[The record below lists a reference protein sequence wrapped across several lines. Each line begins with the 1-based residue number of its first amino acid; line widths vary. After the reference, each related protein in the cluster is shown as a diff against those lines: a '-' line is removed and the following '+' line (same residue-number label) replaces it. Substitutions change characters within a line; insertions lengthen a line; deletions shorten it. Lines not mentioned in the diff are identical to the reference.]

1 MKILFPC
8 FYFKS
13 QELCWGDSTDKI
25 KKQAKITPINL
36 NMENVGLMDSKRRF
50 VSHFGI
56 SWVVLCLV
64 LAVHVAD
71 EAVNGF
77 LTVYNPLVRTIK
89 EHLPFLPLP
98 EFTFEVWLGGLILG
112 LLILLLLSPLAFRQ
126 VKWLRYF
133 SYIFGILM
141 IFNGIIHFAGSIYL
155 GRPMPGVYSSP
166 FLIAS
171 SIYLLLSLRLSNRK
185 ISAQ

>member
-1 MKILFPC
+1 M
-8 FYFKS
+8 
-13 QELCWGDSTDKI
+13 GDVD
-25 KKQAKITPINL
+25 
-36 NMENVGLMDSKRRF
+36 LMNPKRRF

-56 SWVVLCLV
+56 SWVILCLA
-64 LAVHVAD
+64 LAVHVTD

-77 LTVYNPLVRTIK
+77 LSVYNPAAARIK

-98 EFTFEVWLGGLILG
+98 EFEFGVWIGGLILA
-112 LLILLLLSPLAFRQ
+112 LMILLFLSPLAFRQ
-126 VKWLRYF
+126 VKWMRYF

-166 FLIAS
+166 FLIGA
-171 SIYLLLSLRLSNRK
+171 SIYLLLSLRRLKKK
-185 ISAQ
+185 I

>member
-1 MKILFPC
+1 M
-8 FYFKS
+8 
-13 QELCWGDSTDKI
+13 
-25 KKQAKITPINL
+25 PINL

-98 EFTFEVWLGGLILG
+98 EFTFEVWIGGLILG